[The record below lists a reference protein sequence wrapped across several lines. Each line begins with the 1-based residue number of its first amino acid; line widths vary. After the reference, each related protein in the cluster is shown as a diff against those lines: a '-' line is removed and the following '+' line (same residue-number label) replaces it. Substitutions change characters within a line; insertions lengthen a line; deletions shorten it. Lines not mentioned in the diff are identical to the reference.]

1 MVGGQYICCNGRWIL
16 ARFAGPSPKLI
27 ELEVMNNTL
36 PRLARAMVLLAASA
50 LAVPGQAAEL
60 ARTIAT
66 VKGSVVGVGTFLKT
80 RSPSTM
86 FNGTGFVVE
95 DGLSVI
101 TNAHVVPELL
111 DSEKREELGIVIA
124 RGSEVEFRPATVV
137 ALDRA
142 HDLAH
147 LRISGAPLPVLKL
160 GDSAN
165 AVEGQEL
172 AFTGFPLGMVLGLHP
187 ATHRALLAAI
197 TPIVMPSLSSRTLDA
212 KTIVQLQ
219 RAPFQIFQLDGTVY
233 PGNSG
238 SPVYDPASGTVLA
251 VINMTFVKG
260 LKESA
265 ITNPSGISYAIPVN
279 YVRDLLQRKSP

>member
-1 MVGGQYICCNGRWIL
+1 MQ
-16 ARFAGPSPKLI
+16 A
-27 ELEVMNNTL
+27 MNNTF
-36 PRLARAMVLLAASA
+36 PRAARALILLAACW
-50 LAVPGQAAEL
+50 LAAPVQAADL

-66 VKGSVVGVGTFLKT
+66 VKGSVVGVGTFLQT
-80 RSPSTM
+80 RSPATV
-86 FNGTGFVVE
+86 FNGTGFIVE

-111 DSEKREELGIVIA
+111 DSEKREALGVVIA
-124 RGSEVEFRPATVV
+124 RGGNEIEFRPATVV
-137 ALDRA
+137 ALDRV

-147 LRISGAPLPVLKL
+147 LRIGGAPLPALKL
-160 GDSAN
+160 GDSGG

-187 ATHRALLAAI
+187 ATHRALLSAI
-197 TPIVMPSLSSRTLDA
+197 TPIVMPSLSSRTLDPRMIA
-212 KTIVQLQ
+212 QLQ
-219 RAPFQIFQLDGTVY
+219 RAPFSIFQLDGTVY

-260 LKESA
+260 LKENA
-265 ITNPSGISYAIPVN
+265 ITNPSGISYAIPAN